1 MVKIKINYSLFQVT
15 LIHAVN
21 KHGGNASER
30 RRRRGLC
37 GAGCAPILSAMDFPE
52 PLVAGRL
59 IRRYKRFLSDVAL
72 AGGETVTAHCP
83 NPGAMLGLDAPGSEV
98 WLLPARGAGRK
109 LPYGWELV
117 RVGLDLVG
125 INAAGAN
132 GLAVEAI
139 RAGRVPP
146 LAGYASL
153 RREVPYGRASRIDIL
168 LEGDDRPPC
177 YVEVKNVHL
186 KRGDAAEFPDSV
198 TIRGAKHLDEL
209 SAVAA
214 SGGRAVMLYVV
225 QRADCARFAVAADID
240 PGYAAAMRRARAAG
254 VETLCHACT
263 VSVHTIEVARPL
275 PLTP

>member
-1 MVKIKINYSLFQVT
+1 MLR
-15 LIHAVN
+15 
-21 KHGGNASER
+21 GR

-37 GAGCAPILSAMDFPE
+37 DAGRAPILSAMDFPE
-52 PLVAGRL
+52 PLAPGRL
-59 IRRYKRFLSDVAL
+59 IRRYKRFLSEVAL
-72 AGGETVTAHCP
+72 AGGATVTAHCP

-109 LPYGWELV
+109 LPYGWELI
-117 RVGLDLVG
+117 RVGPDLVG
-125 INAAGAN
+125 INAGRAN

-198 TIRGAKHLDEL
+198 TARGAKHLDEL

-214 SGGRAVMLYVV
+214 QGGRAVMLYVV
-225 QRADCARFAVAADID
+225 QRADCGRFAVAADID
-240 PGYAAAMRRARAAG
+240 PAYAAALARARAAG
-254 VETLCHACT
+254 VETLCYACT
-263 VSVHTIEVARPL
+263 VSVQAIEVAGPL
-275 PLTP
+275 PLVP